1 MTSENGPRVLAGST
15 AELQTRGRLLT
26 KVGAVPVVVVWHEH
40 RAYALEDRCPH
51 LGFPLHRGTCEAGLL
66 TCHWHHARFDLESGC
81 TLDRW
86 ADDARAFDVDVQG
99 EAVWVAPRSSGDT
112 IAVLQRRLREG
123 LEDGL
128 SLVIAKSVLGLLD
141 AGVDPGELVR
151 TGLEFGARNRAGGW
165 GAGLTTLVAMANV
178 LAFLGTED
186 QPAALIHALALV
198 STDTRGNPPHFEVP
212 PLTTDALP
220 ASRLAEWYRR
230 FVDTRSGDAAERV
243 LTTALAEATPP
254 AAVEAMLFA
263 AATDH
268 VFLDGGHTLDFTN
281 KAFEAL
287 ALVGSEAG
295 PLVLPTVVGQAAT
308 ANRSEEGGA
317 WRHPDDLAAL
327 IDSATAALPDALAAG
342 RTRRASFQNVA
353 GLADAPLA
361 DAPLADEPRPV
372 VDALL
377 DALRVGASEEQVGRA
392 VAYAAA
398 LRVVRFHTQN
408 DFGDWDSVHHTFTA
422 ANALH
427 QALVRA
433 PTVELLRGALHGGLR
448 VYLDRFLN
456 VPPARRPTA
465 DTGSL
470 EALAAC
476 FDVQG
481 DVDVAG
487 NEAYGY
493 LRAGGS
499 RRELVATLGSRM
511 LAEDVGFHTYQHFE
525 AGVRQAWAWP
535 DGPDESALILTG
547 TARFLAAHAPTR
559 RELPTVI
566 NTAAR
571 LRRGEHLF
579 EEAVAT

>member
-1 MTSENGPRVLAGST
+1 MASENGSRVLAGST

-26 KVGAVPVVVVWHEH
+26 KVGAVPVVVVWHEN

-86 ADDARAFDVDVQG
+86 ADDARAFDVDLQG
-99 EAVWVAPRSSGDT
+99 AEVWVAARSSSDALA
-112 IAVLQRRLREG
+112 ILQRRLREG

-128 SLVIAKSVLGLLD
+128 ALVIAKSALGLLD
-141 AGVDPGELVR
+141 AGVEPGELVR
-151 TGLEFGARNRAGGW
+151 TGVEFGARNRAAGW

-178 LAFLGTED
+178 LPFLHPED
-186 QPAALIHALALV
+186 QSAALIHALVFV
-198 STDTRGNPPHFEVP
+198 SNDTRGNPPRFDVP
-212 PLTTDALP
+212 PLATDALP
-220 ASRLAEWYRR
+220 AARLAEWYRR

-254 AAVEAMLFA
+254 AEVEAMLFA

-281 KAFEAL
+281 KAFESL
-287 ALVGSEAG
+287 TLVGADAG
-295 PLVLPTVVGQAAT
+295 ALVLPTVVGQAAT
-308 ANRSEEGGA
+308 AGRSEEGGA
-317 WRHPDDLAAL
+317 WRHPDDLAAI
-327 IDSATAALPDALAAG
+327 IDSASAALPDALAAG
-342 RTRRASFQNVA
+342 RTQRASFEDVA
-353 GLADAPLA
+353 GLADHL
-361 DAPLADEPRPV
+361 LADEPRPV

-377 DALRVGASEEQVGRA
+377 DALRAGASEEQVGRA

-422 ANALH
+422 ASALH

-456 VPPARRPTA
+456 VPPARWPTA

-470 EALAAC
+470 EAVAAC

-499 RRELVATLGSRM
+499 RRELVATLGSLM

-535 DGPDESALILTG
+535 DGSEESARILTG
-547 TARFLAAHAPTR
+547 TARFLVAHAPTR
-559 RELPTVI
+559 RELPTII

>member
-1 MTSENGPRVLAGST
+1 MTSENGARVLAGSVG
-15 AELQTRGRLLT
+15 ELETRGRLLT
-26 KVGAVPVVVVWHEH
+26 KVGAVPVVVVWHEN
-40 RAYALEDRCPH
+40 RAYTLEDRCPH

-66 TCHWHHARFDLESGC
+66 TCHWHHARFDLESGS

-86 ADDARAFDVDVQG
+86 ADDARAFDVDVHG
-99 EAVWVAPRSSGDT
+99 DEVWVASRPSGDP
-112 IAVLQRRLREG
+112 VGELQRRLREG

-128 SLVIAKSVLGLLD
+128 TLVIAKSTLGLLD
-141 AGVDPGELVR
+141 AGVDAGALVR
-151 TGLEFGARNRAGGW
+151 TGVEFGARNRAGGW

-178 LAFLGTED
+178 LPFLRAED
-186 QPAALIHALALV
+186 QPAALIHALVLV
-198 STDTRGNPPHFEVP
+198 SSDTRGNPPRFDVP
-212 PLTTDALP
+212 PLSTDALP
-220 ASRLAEWYRR
+220 AARLAEWYRR

-243 LTTALAEATPP
+243 LTTALAEAAP
-254 AAVEAMLFA
+254 AEAVEAMLFA

-281 KAFEAL
+281 KAFESL
-287 ALVGSEAG
+287 ALVGAEAG
-295 PLVLPTVVGQAAT
+295 GLVLPTVVGQAAT
-308 ANRSEEGGA
+308 AARSEEGGA

-327 IDSATAALPDALAAG
+327 IDTASAELPEALAAG
-342 RTRRASFQNVA
+342 RTRRPGFDEVA
-353 GLADAPLA
+353 GLADGL
-361 DAPLADEPRPV
+361 LADEPQPV
-372 VDALL
+372 LRAVL
-377 DALRVGASEEQVGRA
+377 DGLRAGASEEQVGRA

-398 LRVVRFHTQN
+398 LRVVRFHVQN

-433 PTVELLRGALHGGLR
+433 PTVELLRGALHGALR

-456 VPPARRPTA
+456 VPPARLPTA
-465 DTGSL
+465 ETGSID
-470 EALAAC
+470 ALAGC
-476 FDVQG
+476 FEVQG

-487 NEAYGY
+487 NAAYGY
-493 LRAGGS
+493 LRGGGS
-499 RRELVATLGSRM
+499 RHELVAVLGSLM
-511 LAEDVGFHTYQHFE
+511 LREDVGFHTYQHFE

-535 DGPDESALILTG
+535 DGSEESALILTG

-579 EEAVAT
+579 EEAVVS